1 MTADGGGRPERLAR
15 GPAVGLRDRVRR
27 APGGHQLVRSLVF
40 TLGLI
45 FVLVGVA
52 LSPLPG
58 PLTIPPILLGV
69 WIWAWEF
76 HWAERL
82 FLRLRRSAQ
91 EAWGT
96 AKRRPVRSAAVT
108 AGGLAAAGMALWAAA
123 RFELVDRARTA
134 VGL

>member
-1 MTADGGGRPERLAR
+1 MTVNGRGPLDRLPR

-40 TLGLI
+40 TLGLL

-82 FLRLRRSAQ
+82 FLRLRRSAG
-91 EAWGT
+91 EAWAV
-96 AKRRPVRSAAVT
+96 AKQRPVRSAAVT

-134 VGL
+134 AGL